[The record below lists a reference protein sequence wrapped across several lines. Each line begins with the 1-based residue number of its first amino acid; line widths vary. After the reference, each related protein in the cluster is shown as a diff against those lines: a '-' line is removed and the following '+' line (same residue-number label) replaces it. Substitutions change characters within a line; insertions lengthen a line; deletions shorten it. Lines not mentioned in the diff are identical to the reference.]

1 MITAR
6 TLSYQYGP
14 DKTALHELEFTL
26 ERGQILGLAG
36 GNGAGKSTLLCLLA
50 GLFIPTS
57 GTLTIAD
64 VAATQNQHV
73 REIATLVPQ
82 EADLTIIGS
91 TIAEDLYLGLAPHR
105 REEALDVA
113 RRLDLPNPKTQV
125 HHLSHGQKRKLCLAT
140 ALLRKPRLLL
150 LDEPFAGMDYPGIRE
165 MRSMLRANQDQGLT
179 QVVAVHDLEP
189 LADLADQWLV
199 LGGGRQKAFGPA
211 LEVFPGLERF
221 DVRPPCSWRA
231 GLGIL
236 PWDKPFASDAP

>member
-1 MITAR
+1 MITAQ
-6 TLSYQYGP
+6 LLGYQYGA
-14 DKTALHELEFTL
+14 DKTALHGLEFTL
-26 ERGQILGLAG
+26 QPGLILGLAG
-36 GNGAGKSTLLCLLA
+36 ANGAGKSTLLCLLA
-50 GLFIPTS
+50 GLFMPTS
-57 GTLTIAD
+57 GTLTIAG
-64 VAATQNQHV
+64 VAATQNQRV

-82 EADLTIIGS
+82 ESDLTIIGS
-91 TIAEDLYLGLAPHR
+91 TIAEDLSLGLAPHR

-113 RRLDLPNPKTQV
+113 RRLGLPDPETQV

-140 ALLRKPRLLL
+140 ALVRKPRLLL

-165 MRSMLRANQDQGLT
+165 MRSMLRANRDQGLT

-199 LGGGRQKAFGPA
+199 LGSGRQKAFGPA
-211 LEVFPGLERF
+211 LEVFPGLERL

-236 PWDKPFASDAP
+236 PWDKPAARDAP